1 MVVAVG
7 GRRRARV
14 LALRGVPAAVL
25 PVAALAAGPAWAQEP
40 TPGAGPTHHGYAVLD
55 GGRVDVRLTPR
66 DHGPS
71 AVPDATVRLRWSVPL
86 ARRAQPPLPAGCART
101 GERDVMCRT
110 GALDADAWGRELAP
124 GVWLRG
130 RPAEVTPAVDTGWAA
145 GAVDRDRGDDR
156 QRLLVPATGDTY
168 SF

>member
-1 MVVAVG
+1 MVVARG

-14 LALRGVPAAVL
+14 LARRGVA
-25 PVAALAAGPAWAQEP
+25 AALPAVVALAPGPARAQEP
-40 TPGAGPTHHGYAVLD
+40 APGAVLTYHGSALLD
-55 GGRVDVRLTPR
+55 GSRVGVRLTPR
-66 DHGPS
+66 NHGPS

-86 ARRAQPPLPAGCART
+86 ARRAQPLPVGCART
-101 GERDVMCRT
+101 GERDVTCRT
-110 GALDADAWGRELAP
+110 GALDADGWGRELAL

-130 RPAEVTPAVDTGWAA
+130 RPAEVRLDSDTVWAA

-156 QRLLVPATGDTY
+156 QRLLVLDTGDTY

>member
-25 PVAALAAGPAWAQEP
+25 PVAALAAGPARAQGP
-40 TPGAGPTHHGYAVLD
+40 APGAGLTHHGYAVLD

-71 AVPDATVRLRWSVPL
+71 AVPDTTVRLRWSLPL
-86 ARRAQPPLPAGCART
+86 ARCAQPLPAGCART
-101 GERDVMCRT
+101 GGRDVMCRT
-110 GALDADAWGRELAP
+110 GALDADGWGRELALE
-124 GVWLRG
+124 VWLRR
-130 RPAEVTPAVDTGWAA
+130 RPAEVTPAVDTVWAA
-145 GAVDRDRGDDR
+145 GAVDRGRGNDR